1 MEQTPSPQATPTTT
15 EATTATPLQAI
26 VDYLPGIT
34 IAGAKPALLEWGT
47 DNRIKLFEMD
57 FDTKQATSVIFDAAI
72 SEITKVTGS
81 MVMLT
86 FHIGDKT
93 YNTQFSQTAAGKMGF
108 GAVGLAFAYQET
120 KGSGITVWTDKL
132 KQNSVNVAVMGWAWA
147 VKWGL
152 IATGVILVGAIIY
165 VLTTV

>member
-1 MEQTPSPQATPTTT
+1 MEQTPSTQTTT
-15 EATTATPLQAI
+15 TSNTTQAAPLQAI

>member
-1 MEQTPSPQATPTTT
+1 MEQTPSTQTTT
-15 EATTATPLQAI
+15 TPNTTPAAPLQAI

-34 IAGAKPALLEWGT
+34 IVGAKPALLEWGA

-57 FDTKQATSVIFDAAI
+57 FDTKQATSVIFDAAL

-86 FHIGDKT
+86 FHIGDKK

-108 GAVGLAFAYQET
+108 GGIGLAFAYQET
-120 KGSGITVWTDKL
+120 KNSGITVWTDKL
-132 KQNSVNVAVMGWAWA
+132 KQNAVNVAVMGWAWA

-152 IATGVILVGAIIY
+152 IASGVILVGAIIFA
-165 VLTTV
+165 LATV